1 MIVLTGAGGFIGSV
15 ILGYLN
21 RQGVNDVILVDNL
34 NTDNFMML
42 NNKQYRKIYLPGE
55 EFDTSEVTAV
65 IHCGANSNTLEKDW
79 NSLYETNIKSTRYW
93 HDLCLVSNIP
103 FIFFSSAAV
112 YGNDNGPRNLYAFS
126 KQASELEIQQGVIL
140 RLFNVYGPNE
150 YHKGRM
156 ASTIYHW
163 HKQLTETGVLKIF
176 ENSNNYSRDFV
187 YVEDIAKVVNFFL
200 SNYHPGVYDVGS
212 GVSNSFET
220 VADTIIDSVG
230 QGKKEYIVMP
240 NDLKAQ
246 YQTSTSSNLVPLQA
260 VGFDIGVFK
269 TIEQGV
275 AEYIEYLNS
284 SSYY

>member
-1 MIVLTGAGGFIGSV
+1 VLTGAGGFIGSV

-21 RQGVNDVILVDNL
+21 KQGINDVILVDNL

-55 EFDTSEVTAV
+55 EFNTNNVTAV
-65 IHCGANSNTLEKDW
+65 IHYGANSNTLEKDW
-79 NSLYETNIKSTRYW
+79 KSLYETNIKSTRYW
-93 HDLCLVSNIP
+93 HDLCLESNIP

-126 KQASELEIQQGVIL
+126 KRASELEIQQGVIL

-156 ASTIYHW
+156 SSTIYHW
-163 HKQLTETGVLKIF
+163 HKQITETGVLKIF
-176 ENSNNYSRDFV
+176 ENSHNYTRDFV
-187 YVEDIAKVVNFFL
+187 YVEDVAKVVNFFL
-200 SNYHPGVYDVGS
+200 SNYQPGVYDVGS
-212 GVSNSFET
+212 EVSNSFET
-220 VADTIIDSVG
+220 VADTIIDEVG

-240 NDLKAQ
+240 DDLKAQ

-260 VGFDIGVFK
+260 AGFDTGVFRS
-269 TIEQGV
+269 IEQGI
-275 AEYIEYLNS
+275 AEYIEYLKFNN
-284 SSYY
+284 YY